1 MLQETPC
8 YKHRSQALFL
18 ICDQKHNEINP
29 VRKVAGFKNV
39 PLSAKWTI
47 NYSSS
52 FTVNKTSRPPER
64 GNHGTAWL
72 PPFKM
77 QCFVKKKKKELSQQQ
92 THATEIT
99 SMQCFSKLRPE
110 LKYIYVHVQVIQN
123 CTLLSHVDIYNV
135 DGEQQDVK
143 QRKQKPGKHC
153 VVMFCNKTN
162 AERVSLH
169 QFPQTLDAGQYIW
182 LLPATVPL

>member
-1 MLQETPC
+1 MSLAESSPGMITTNIEQHIYSTFVCLSLINFQWKWTIKETCSKRMLQETPC

-18 ICDQKHNEINP
+18 ICDQKHDEINP

-52 FTVNKTSRPPER
+52 FTVNKTSQPPER

-77 QCFVKKKKKELSQQQ
+77 QCFVKKKKKEPSQQQ

-110 LKYIYVHVQVIQN
+110 LKYIYMFTFKLSKTAPFLA
-123 CTLLSHVDIYNV
+123 TLTFTMWMENN
-135 DGEQQDVK
+135 
-143 QRKQKPGKHC
+143 R
-153 VVMFCNKTN
+153 M
-162 AERVSLH
+162 
-169 QFPQTLDAGQYIW
+169 
-182 LLPATVPL
+182 